1 MKLMVRCTQGFCIGS
16 DVDDDMIFMVF
27 HGFLMSFFA
36 GAGSFQDGESFAPE
50 GMADGVQI
58 LEP

>member
-1 MKLMVRCTQGFCIGS
+1 ME
-16 DVDDDMIFMVF
+16 
-27 HGFLMSFFA
+27 FLMTFFA

-58 LEP
+58 LEPW